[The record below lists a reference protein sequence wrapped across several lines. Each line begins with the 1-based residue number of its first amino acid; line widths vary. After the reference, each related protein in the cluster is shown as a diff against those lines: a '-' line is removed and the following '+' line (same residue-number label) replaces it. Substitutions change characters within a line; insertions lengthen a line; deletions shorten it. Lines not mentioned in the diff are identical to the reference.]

1 MVGVGVFHSHREVGE
16 ARFEVIKSEES
27 VVPIESSTDLL
38 RHAENNRKMQLL
50 LALNYRRC
58 PVICG
63 RRVHSYL
70 E

>member
-1 MVGVGVFHSHREVGE
+1 MAGVGIFHSDGEVGE

-27 VVPIESSTDLL
+27 VVPIERSADLL

-50 LALNYRRC
+50 LALNERRC
-58 PVICG
+58 RVLCG
-63 RRVHSYL
+63 GGHPYF